1 MRDIFFKN
9 RISAD
14 NKRKIIATSE
24 INDAQGVHSVIHRHF
39 IYILKEAKDNNKA
52 ERPLPSVHILKE
64 RNTKEHRE
72 KFTCKLKGS
81 MYVLNNEKLFLVVF
95 MHSLSI
101 NLTAIPA
108 QDLISH

>member
-1 MRDIFFKN
+1 MRDILFKN

-14 NKRKIIATSE
+14 NKRKIIVTSE
-24 INDAQGVHSVIHRHF
+24 IDDAQGVHSVIHRHF
-39 IYILKEAKDNNKA
+39 VYILKEVKDKNEA

-72 KFTCKLKGS
+72 KFSCKLKGS
-81 MYVLNNEKLFLVVF
+81 MYVLNKGKLFLVIF

-101 NLTAIPA
+101 SLSAIPA
-108 QDLISH
+108 QDLINN

>member
-9 RISAD
+9 RTSAD
-14 NKRKIIATSE
+14 NKRKIIASSE
-24 INDAQGVHSVIHRHF
+24 ISDTQGVHSVIRRHF
-39 IYILKEAKDNNKA
+39 VYIVKEVKGDSQI
-52 ERPLPSVHILKE
+52 ERPQPWVHILKE

-72 KFTCKLKGS
+72 RFVCRLKGS
-81 MYVLNNEKLFLVVF
+81 MYALNNKKLFLVVF

-108 QDLISH
+108 QDLINH

>member
-1 MRDIFFKN
+1 MRDILFKN

-14 NKRKIIATSE
+14 NKRKIIVTSE
-24 INDAQGVHSVIHRHF
+24 INDAQGVHSVIRRHF
-39 IYILKEAKDNNKA
+39 VYILKEAKDENEA
-52 ERPLPSVHILKE
+52 ERPVPSVHILKE

-81 MYVLNNEKLFLVVF
+81 MLVQNNGKLFLVIF

-101 NLTAIPA
+101 SLSAIPA
-108 QDLISH
+108 QDLISN